1 MPITATHVR
10 RTRAAALLSAT
21 ALVAAACGSSSGS
34 SDAETRDGSD
44 HYPVTVENC
53 GDEVTFESE
62 PTDVVM
68 LKSAVVPFLTSVG
81 VLDHVTAKAGAYPD
95 GYFSDD
101 DASRIEEIET
111 LTDRTDSSGHLL
123 ISKETVVEREPDLV
137 LGQTDNLNRE
147 SLDEVDIPTLE
158 ASGLCTKSLP
168 KPGFQQ
174 VYDEIEMY
182 GQVFNREDEAEE
194 AVADL
199 EERVDEVTSSVTKGE
214 RSGAVLYPT
223 VGGGTTYAYGNKSMP
238 DPWLEAAGM
247 SNVFGDEDERVF
259 EVTLEKLL
267 EEDPDVIVLLYS
279 EGDPKK
285 VEKALTDLPGA
296 KKLTAVKTGQV
307 HTQLFNFAEP
317 ASPLVVDG
325 LEDLIED
332 VETVEGSS

>member
-1 MPITATHVR
+1 MSITATPVR
-10 RTRAAALLSAT
+10 RTRAAALVSAT
-21 ALVAAACGSSSGS
+21 ALLAAACGSSGVG
-34 SDAETRDGSD
+34 DADTRDGSD

-53 GDEVTFESE
+53 GDEVTIESE
-62 PTDVVM
+62 PTNVVM
-68 LKSAVVPFLTSVG
+68 LKSAIVPFLTSVG

-101 DASRIEEIET
+101 ETSQIEEIET

-147 SLDEVDIPTLE
+147 SLEEVGIPTLE
-158 ASGLCTKSLP
+158 ASGLCPKDLP
-168 KPGFQQ
+168 EPGFQQ
-174 VYDEIEMY
+174 VYDEIELY
-182 GQVFNREDEAEE
+182 GEVFNREGEAQE
-194 AVADL
+194 AVTDL
-199 EERVDEVTSSVTKGE
+199 KERVDDVTSTVSKGD

-296 KKLTAVKTGQV
+296 QKLTAVKTGQV
-307 HTQLFNFAEP
+307 HTELFNFAEP
-317 ASPLVVDG
+317 ASPLAVDG
-325 LEDLIED
+325 LESLLEK
-332 VETVEGSS
+332 VEKTEGAS